1 MRCNKCGSDNP
12 DDRRVCQSCG
22 HKLQS
27 GRGPGDDSGDSGE
40 AGASGLAGPT
50 GPAATGSD
58 ADAGGRAATGPGRAS
73 RGGQAEHPEV
83 APDRR
88 ADRESSHLL
97 DFQGW
102 ASPLRGL
109 GPYLEA
115 CLYAG
120 ALGAG
125 VAVCLWTGVL
135 WPLYPL
141 LAVLAGLAWLR
152 RL

>member
-1 MRCNKCGSDNP
+1 MRCNKCGGDNP
-12 DDRRVCQSCG
+12 DDRLVCGLCG

-27 GRGPGDDSGDSGE
+27 GRGSGDETGETGE
-40 AGASGLAGPT
+40 AGRVLARPTDAESDREAGVAPRQTGDGASRPEIAPQDE
-50 GPAATGSD
+50 ATR
-58 ADAGGRAATGPGRAS
+58 RAAN
-73 RGGQAEHPEV
+73 
-83 APDRR
+83 
-88 ADRESSHLL
+88 LL

-102 ASPLRGL
+102 TSPLGGL

-120 ALGAG
+120 ALAVA
-125 VAVCLWTGVL
+125 VAVCLWLGVL

-141 LAVLAGLAWLR
+141 MAILGVVAWLR

>member
-1 MRCNKCGSDNP
+1 MRCNKCGGDNP
-12 DDRRVCQSCG
+12 DDRLVCVLCG

-27 GRGPGDDSGDSGE
+27 GRSVGDEADEAGE
-40 AGASGLAGPT
+40 AGEASRALPRPT
-50 GPAATGSD
+50 DAESDRDAPAARRQGASRPEIAPQD
-58 ADAGGRAATGPGRAS
+58 EASRRAAS
-73 RGGQAEHPEV
+73 
-83 APDRR
+83 
-88 ADRESSHLL
+88 LL

-102 ASPLRGL
+102 RSPLGGL

-120 ALGAG
+120 VLA
-125 VAVCLWTGVL
+125 VAVGVCLWLGLL

-141 LAVLAGLAWLR
+141 MAVLAVAAWLR

>member
-1 MRCNKCGSDNP
+1 MRCNKCGGDNP
-12 DDRRVCQSCG
+12 DDRLVCALCG

-27 GRGPGDDSGDSGE
+27 GRGSGDEAGETGE
-40 AGASGLAGPT
+40 AGRALARPTDAAS
-50 GPAATGSD
+50 D
-58 ADAGGRAATGPGRAS
+58 QEAGGAPRQTGGGAS
-73 RGGQAEHPEV
+73 RPEIAPHAPQNEASRQA
-83 APDRR
+83 
-88 ADRESSHLL
+88 SHLL

-102 ASPLRGL
+102 KSPLAGL

-120 ALGAG
+120 VLAVA
-125 VAVCLWTGVL
+125 VAVCLWLGVL

-141 LAVLAGLAWLR
+141 MVILGVVAWLR

>member
-1 MRCNKCGSDNP
+1 MRCNKCGGDNP
-12 DDRRVCQSCG
+12 DDRLVCVACG

-27 GRGPGDDSGDSGE
+27 GRSGGDEADEVGE
-40 AGASGLAGPT
+40 AGRTLSRPT
-50 GPAATGSD
+50 DAESDRDGPAARRR
-58 ADAGGRAATGPGRAS
+58 AGEGASRPEIAAQDEASRRAAN
-73 RGGQAEHPEV
+73 
-83 APDRR
+83 
-88 ADRESSHLL
+88 LL

-102 ASPLRGL
+102 ESPLGGL

-120 ALGAG
+120 VLAAAVG
-125 VAVCLWTGVL
+125 VCLWLGVL

-141 LAVLAGLAWLR
+141 MAVLGVVAWLR

>member
-1 MRCNKCGSDNP
+1 MRCNKCGAPNP
-12 DDRRVCQSCG
+12 DDRLVCALCG

-27 GRGPGDDSGDSGE
+27 GRGSGDEAGETGE
-40 AGASGLAGPT
+40 AGRALARPTDAASDRET
-50 GPAATGSD
+50 GGAPRQTGD
-58 ADAGGRAATGPGRAS
+58 GAS
-73 RGGQAEHPEV
+73 RPEIAPQDEASRQA
-83 APDRR
+83 
-88 ADRESSHLL
+88 SHLL

-102 ASPLRGL
+102 TSPLRGL

-120 ALGAG
+120 VLA
-125 VAVCLWTGVL
+125 VAVVVCLALGVL

-141 LAVLAGLAWLR
+141 LAVLALVAGLR

>member
-27 GRGPGDDSGDSGE
+27 GRGAGEDSGE
-40 AGASGLAGPT
+40 AGVSGGPDAAALRPADDDAGDGGRPAAGPGGSGRGT
-50 GPAATGSD
+50 AADPPA
-58 ADAGGRAATGPGRAS
+58 
-73 RGGQAEHPEV
+73 Q
-83 APDRR
+83 APD
-88 ADRESSHLL
+88 DRGAKREDSRLL
-97 DFQGW
+97 NFQGW
-102 ASPLRGL
+102 TSPLRGL

-120 ALGAG
+120 TLALGVG
-125 VAVCLWTGVL
+125 VCLWTGVL

-141 LAVLAGLAWLR
+141 LAVLAVLAWLR

>member
-12 DDRRVCQSCG
+12 DDRLVCQLCG

-27 GRGPGDDSGDSGE
+27 GRSLGDEAGETGE
-40 AGASGLAGPT
+40 AGASGE
-50 GPAATGSD
+50 S
-58 ADAGGRAATGPGRAS
+58 GRAAAGASDAAPGRAAA
-73 RGGQAEHPEV
+73 RARRDAGTEAAHPESG
-83 APDRR
+83 PDDEPPRP
-88 ADRESSHLL
+88 SSRLL

-120 ALGAG
+120 ALA
-125 VAVCLWTGVL
+125 VAVGVCLWTGVL

-141 LAVLAGLAWLR
+141 LAVLGVVAWLR